1 MLTLT
6 IGGVHKGGVGKTT
19 CAVTV
24 GHGLALAGYRVLIVD
39 LDSQGHVAYYLGI
52 DRKPAIHHLLKDR
65 APVRDCV
72 TVARPPNLAI
82 IPSDQSTAKVEKDL
96 VSMRFRELRL
106 KQALE
111 PLQQNAAR
119 DRAIDFAILDTAP
132 GVGALHDAAMAAS
145 DYVLAVVEAAT
156 ASLDGLALLTH
167 TIAEFQAMG
176 HSLGLLGIVPTMI
189 DDRTIASSNAVA
201 ALKEA
206 EPDLAPVYPGIHR
219 ATVFQ
224 RSVADGKTIW
234 EMDPETRSRPA
245 REYSAVIRQ
254 LLEDLK

>member
-39 LDSQGHVAYYLGI
+39 LDSQGHVAYYLGMA
-52 DRKPAIHHLLKDR
+52 RKPAIHRLLKDR

-82 IPSDQSTAKVEKDL
+82 LPSDQSTAKVEKDL

-111 PLQQNAAR
+111 PLQHNGP
-119 DRAIDFAILDTAP
+119 DFVILDTAP

-176 HSLGLLGIVPTMI
+176 HSLGLLGIIPTMI
-189 DDRTIASSNAVA
+189 DDRTIASSNAIT
-201 ALKEA
+201 ALQDA
-206 EPDLAPVYPGIHR
+206 EQDLAPVYPGIHR

-224 RSVADGKTIW
+224 RSVAEGKTIW

-245 REYSAVIRQ
+245 REYSAVIRE
-254 LLEDLK
+254 LLEDLRP